1 VCSTNLATS
10 IRCGNHQ
17 IATIEH
23 LMAALYG
30 MGVDN
35 ALVEVYGEEIPV
47 LDGSALPFVEMIKKV
62 GLRFFP

>member
-1 VCSTNLATS
+1 
-10 IRCGNHQ
+10 
-17 IATIEH
+17 
-23 LMAALYG
+23 MAALYG